1 MKMYVAEKWM
11 EKSEKIEVKNPF
23 DETIVD
29 TVPSASFED
38 VDCALKTAQKG
49 AAIMEKMDQQ
59 LLQTQK
65 K

>member
-1 MKMYVAEKWM
+1 MYVAEKWM

-49 AAIMEKMDQQ
+49 AWDRVIEKIANKLAI
-59 LLQTQK
+59 L
-65 K
+65 